1 MTPKRF
7 WGSTALIAALLLAV
21 ALAAGAAAQ
30 KKPATAEELLGA
42 ALHQEEVEG
51 NLERAI
57 ATYKKVLAE
66 AGGNRALA
74 ARALVQIGR
83 CYEKLGSAE
92 ARKAYERVVR
102 DFADQAEPVRV
113 ARERI
118 AALQPGGANAGRT
131 EMKLR
136 RVWTAGA
143 VDFGRVSSDGRFL
156 SFTDWENDDS
166 LTIHDF
172 ATGEN
177 RQLTGKGTTAASSPS
192 AGGSV
197 LSPDSKQIAYN
208 CYNKDGFQ
216 ELRIIGLDG
225 SEPRL
230 LYSNREQ
237 ARRIEPAAWSPDG
250 SHILAGFQKK
260 DDTWEMTLVA
270 VGDGSVRPL
279 KPLDRGAARRAR
291 FSPDG
296 RYIAYDTRGDIF
308 LLETKT
314 GRELPLVQHPANDY
328 LLDWTPDG
336 RILFSSDRSGTRDAW
351 LIVVVDGKPMGLPEL
366 VKKGAGA
373 WTLGFTRAGAYYYG
387 SQGSAGDVYTAEID
401 LASGRLISPPQP
413 ASRRWVGISGIPDWS
428 PDGKFL
434 AYRGVGGIVI
444 RSAETGEE
452 RELKPKLRSG
462 RGYTDLRWAPDDKFL
477 IMPGIDNEGRRGLMH
492 VDVQTGDATLLVPLL
507 ERDTL
512 VPRFDCSPDGKTIF
526 YVSRDA
532 AEGYDFTLFAWDLQT
547 RRETALVRRRSLGP
561 FSVSPDGRWLL
572 LAAGEGEEQTQSQVL
587 FIMPAAGGDL
597 RELVRIDVEESN
609 WMVTPLWTPDGRSVI
624 FVKGARGKPS
634 RQGTQLWRIPAEG
647 GEPTRLDVT
656 IDKLW
661 RLRLHP
667 DGRRIAFETYGI
679 KSELWVL
686 ENFLPSLK
694 SAAKQ

>member
-1 MTPKRF
+1 MKRAF
-7 WGSTALIAALLLAV
+7 TLAIAVLLCAFSAGVVFSQSGHDLFQQALVKERAD
-21 ALAAGAAAQ
+21 
-30 KKPATAEELLGA
+30 
-42 ALHQEEVEG
+42 G
-51 NLERAI
+51 NLEEAI
-57 ATYKKVLAE
+57 KLYQRIVREFAKD
-66 AGGNRALA
+66 RALS
-74 ARALVQIGR
+74 ARALVQIGQ

-118 AALQPGGANAGRT
+118 AALHSGGANAGRT
-131 EMKLR
+131 EMRLR
-136 RVWTAGA
+136 RVWAAGL

-177 RQLTGKGTTAASSPS
+177 RRLTGKGTTAASSRS
-192 AGGSV
+192 NGRSV
-197 LSPDSKQIAYN
+197 LSPDSKQIAYD
-208 CYNKDGFQ
+208 CYNEDGF
-216 ELRIIGLDG
+216 EDLRIIGVDG

-237 ARRIEPAAWSPDG
+237 VRRIEPAAWSPDG
-250 SHILAGFQKK
+250 RYILAGFLKK

-279 KPLDRGAARRAR
+279 KPLDRYAAQRAR

-308 LLETKT
+308 LLETGT
-314 GRELPLVQHPANDY
+314 GRELPLVQHPANEY
-328 LLDWTPDG
+328 LLDWTPDS

-351 LIVVVDGKPMGLPEL
+351 LIGVSDGKPQGSPEL
-366 VKKGAGA
+366 VQKDVGRSNP
-373 WTLGFTRAGAYYYG
+373 LGFTRAGACYYG
-387 SQGSAGDVYTAEID
+387 TYAGAHEVYTAEID
-401 LASGRLISPPQP
+401 LASGKLVSPPQP
-413 ASRRWVGISGIPDWS
+413 ASRRWVGISRTPDWS

-434 AYRGVGGIVI
+434 AYLRGGQIVI

-452 RELKPKLRSG
+452 RELKPKARSLRG
-462 RGYTDLRWAPDDKFL
+462 LALRWAPDGKFL
-477 IMPGIDNEGRRGLMH
+477 VVPGIDNEGRRGLMH

-507 ERDTL
+507 ERDTYF
-512 VPRFDCSPDGKTIF
+512 PRFDCSPDGKTIF
-526 YVSRDA
+526 YVSQDA
-532 AEGYDFTLFAWDLQT
+532 PEGNDRTLFAWDLQT
-547 RRETALVRRRSLGP
+547 RRETALVRRRSLGS
-561 FSVSPDGRWLL
+561 FSVSPDGRWLVL
-572 LAAGEGEEQTQSQVL
+572 TAWGEPTNSQVL

-597 RELVRIDVEESN
+597 RELVRIDTEESN
-609 WMVTPLWTPDGRSVI
+609 GRVTPLWTPDGRWVI
-624 FVKGARGKPS
+624 FAKGARGKPT
-634 RQGTQLWRIPAEG
+634 RDVQLWRVPAEG

-656 IDKLW
+656 IDNLW

-667 DGRRIAFETYGI
+667 DGRRIAFDTSGGKAEV
-679 KSELWVL
+679 WVL
-686 ENFLPSLK
+686 ENFLPALK
-694 SAAKQ
+694 AAGKQ